1 MRVFLGG
8 IVSPTTPVSGKN
20 ERRQY
25 MGCRLGCRQ
34 RGGTVEV
41 PIPGPTKYGGNTGLD
56 RKGELIHFAFSQNF
70 PKNLIFFQKRTQ
82 PWLNLNLYHPSLP
95 LHIFKSPISLI
106 FLEFIPSLLCTIR
119 GCCLFFFFLRDFLP
133 QTFLSLQEP
142 KTSKNHSHTYTH
154 THIHYGMFL

>member
-1 MRVFLGG
+1 MAVHGLPAGLPPERRY
-8 IVSPTTPVSGKN
+8 SGSTHTGPH
-20 ERRQY
+20 EIRRQY
-25 MGCRLGCRQ
+25 GARPE
-34 RGGTVEV
+34 RGAD
-41 PIPGPTKYGGNTGLD
+41 PLRIFPK
-56 RKGELIHFAFSQNF
+56 F

-142 KTSKNHSHTYTH
+142 KTSKNHSHTYTQPIF
-154 THIHYGMFL
+154 TMVRSSWISRTTNLKN